1 MFRVLR
7 LGEEPNRKIRWL
19 FGGGVAA
26 GVVLLLSGR
35 LAMEHTSSDQFCD
48 RACHVHPQATQLWI
62 KSTHFSNKSGVISHC
77 TDCHL
82 PAGGGVDHYLEKA
95 RLGVQDVYGKLS
107 KDAAAIDWQS
117 KRMLDRARTF
127 TFDSGCIKCH
137 VNLFSKGLSKK
148 GTDAHL
154 HYQRSGAA
162 RLHCINCHL
171 NVGHFS
177 DQKPSE
183 TEISSEEP
191 ATVESPEFPLTTAGF
206 GNYTQAIP
214 GSGVKLQMVA
224 VPGGS
229 FLMGSPA
236 TEAYR
241 RSDEGPVRRVAVSSF
256 WMGRAEVSWRE
267 FDAYYGQRGTRSG
280 QERAVDAVTGPTPP
294 YGSPDQGWG
303 RGGRPAVTM
312 THHAA
317 IAYCE
322 WLSDVT
328 GKKYRLP
335 TEAEWEYACRAGT
348 TSPYFFEGDPAQF
361 TARSWLNR
369 ILGVK
374 TQPLADYARYET
386 TSQGRT
392 HLPGA
397 VKPNPRQLVHMLGNV
412 KEFCLD
418 WYDPQAYAKAAGD
431 VEVLNPRG
439 PDSGKE
445 HVIRGGSFKSDAAD
459 LRSAA
464 RDHTLEEE
472 WLLTDPQLPKSLW
485 WYSDC
490 NDVGF
495 RVVREAEEEEVRLS
509 RK

>member
-1 MFRVLR
+1 MFGALR
-7 LGEEPNRKIRWL
+7 SGKERPNRKLRWL
-19 FGGGVAA
+19 FGGGAMA
-26 GVVLLLSGR
+26 GVALLLSSR
-35 LAMEHTSSDQFCD
+35 MAMDHTSSDQFCD

-62 KSTHFSNKSGVISHC
+62 KSTHFTNKSGVVTHC

-82 PAGGGVDHYLEKA
+82 PAGRGLDHYMEKA
-95 RLGVQDVYGKLS
+95 RLGVQDVYGKLF
-107 KDAAAIDWQS
+107 KDAEAIDWQS

-137 VNLFSKGLSKK
+137 ANLFSKGLSKK

-154 HYQRSGAA
+154 HYQRSSA

-177 DQKPSE
+177 DQKTPE
-183 TEISSEEP
+183 TEITSEEP
-191 ATVESPEFPLTTAGF
+191 ATGESAEFPLATTGF
-206 GNYTQAIP
+206 ANYTQLIP
-214 GSGVKLQMVA
+214 GSGVKFQMVA
-224 VPGGS
+224 VAGGT

-241 RSDEGPVRRVAVSSF
+241 RSDEGPVRKVTVNSF
-256 WMGRAEVSWRE
+256 WMGRSEVSWRE
-267 FDAYYGQRGTRSG
+267 FDIYYGQRGTQSRE
-280 QERAVDAVTGPTPP
+280 ERAVDAITGPTPP

-303 RGGRPAVTM
+303 RGSRPAVTM

-317 IAYCE
+317 MAYCA

-328 GKKYRLP
+328 GMKFRLP

-361 TARSWLNR
+361 TARSWMNR
-369 ILGVK
+369 ILGVE
-374 TQPLADYARYET
+374 TRPLADYARYEA

-392 HLPGA
+392 YLPG
-397 VKPNPRQLVHMLGNV
+397 VTKPNPLQLVHMVGNV

-418 WYDPQAYAKAAGD
+418 WYDPQAYAMSVGEA
-431 VEVLNPRG
+431 ELLNPRG
-439 PDSGKE
+439 PASGKE

-464 RDHTLEEE
+464 RDHTREEE

-495 RVVREAEEEEVRLS
+495 RVVREVEEEELRLT